1 MANAI
6 TLSILLTIC
15 IFSSVYSAPTGSPA
29 LQVVIYHPESES
41 LVRASHSQVAADGT
55 TGDSYTKFFWDQ
67 ENGSF
72 ESVDLP
78 GKYLLM
84 DAAGALSLGVPNE
97 PTFKHRYTRTSADVA
112 HDYLTAVTSS
122 GSTCY
127 IAFDWQGA
135 QLASPCD
142 PLSGVDEQNAKI
154 QITFP

>member
-6 TLSILLTIC
+6 TLSIFLVIC
-15 IFSSVYSAPTGSPA
+15 IFSPVYSAPTGSPA

-41 LVRASHSQVAADGT
+41 LVRASLSQVAADGT
-55 TGDSYTKFFWDQ
+55 TGDSHTKFYWHQD
-67 ENGSF
+67 GSF

-84 DAAGALSLGVPNE
+84 DAAGALSLGAPNE
-97 PTFKHRYTRTSADVA
+97 PTFKHKYTRTSADVA

-127 IAFDWQGA
+127 IAFDWTGA

-154 QITFP
+154 QIKFP

>member
-6 TLSILLTIC
+6 TLRILLTIC
-15 IFSSVYSAPTGSPA
+15 IFSSVYSAPA
-29 LQVVIYHPESES
+29 LQVVIYHPESGS
-41 LVRASHSQVAADGT
+41 LVRASLSQVAADGT
-55 TGDSYTKFFWDQ
+55 TGDSHTKFYWHQD
-67 ENGSF
+67 GSF
-72 ESVDLP
+72 ESVDLS

-97 PTFKHRYTRTSADVA
+97 STFKYKYTRTSADVA

-127 IAFDWQGA
+127 IAFDWTGA